1 MNKKNSIPEKFQNYI
16 TSDAFAMHFMFNVFL
31 KKTSSFFT
39 KELTTGIDRVVL
51 LELRWYLNIRI
62 YLLRKKSHGFSPNP
76 VEIHIIKS
84 YGRIFNDN
92 REYLELLSNILD
104 SDITDHNTYLEL
116 LTKLKNF
123 IRSKL
128 DEISKKNLSIEVESH
143 IAESLSSEDILL
155 KHFTKNADFC
165 KNLELARKKLN
176 KLFLD
181 RLLVNSEFYLKH
193 LGRSEELKEFYY
205 SLTEKEQE
213 NERYS
218 SAIGVNIGFFTKNF
232 EY

>member
-16 TSDAFAMHFMFNVFL
+16 TSEAFAMHFMFNVIL

-155 KHFTKNADFC
+155 KHFTEKAEFC

-193 LGRSEELKEFYY
+193 LSRAEELKKFYY

-218 SAIGVNIGFFTKNF
+218 SAIGVNIGFF
-232 EY
+232 Y